1 MCECVCVCAHVCVC
15 ACLCVHVSVCVHVCE
30 CVCVRVC
37 ICVCA
42 SVFTVKITSTHTT
55 SDPILTPAQD
65 DPAIKAVSAAYGNIE
80 VHGVGIITNTDDVCV
95 LQTVYPEPKPGDVP
109 ARGSSKNQ
117 ARGVPK
123 ASERAHSS
131 LFKLTNP
138 DPSKFLTVHF
148 TTTAS
153 SDGWSAVPVLRV
165 TLKERE
171 WMGSPGDDLAC
182 VWVDGL
188 CRGGDTS
195 PNRRDSDGGWI
206 VFMRNTGD
214 KRSESVDK
222 AFFRWYQTTILLP
235 FIQQLRVEKFSRL
248 AWKPGDPLLPGME
261 AVASLDGAGPQLNAV
276 TSDDFLSECAVLW
289 IQMIKLNPNATAVE
303 QPWDVSVCYKLLHA

>member
-1 MCECVCVCAHVCVC
+1 MYPE
-15 ACLCVHVSVCVHVCE
+15 SK
-30 CVCVRVC
+30 
-37 ICVCA
+37 
-42 SVFTVKITSTHTT
+42 FG
-55 SDPILTPAQD
+55 DTPAR
-65 DPAIKAVSAAYGNIE
+65 SF
-80 VHGVGIITNTDDVCV
+80 
-95 LQTVYPEPKPGDVP
+95 
-109 ARGSSKNQ
+109 SKNE

-123 ASERAHSS
+123 ASQRAHAA

-171 WMGSPGDDLAC
+171 WMGPPGDDLAC

-206 VFMRNTGD
+206 IFMHNTGD
-214 KRSESVDK
+214 KSSESVDK
-222 AFFRWYQTTILLP
+222 PFFRWYQTTILLP
-235 FIQQLRVEKFSRL
+235 FIQQLRVEKFSL
-248 AWKPGDPLLPGME
+248 LGWKPGDPLLPGME
-261 AVASLDGAGPQLNAV
+261 AVASFDGAGP
-276 TSDDFLSECAVLW
+276 
-289 IQMIKLNPNATAVE
+289 
-303 QPWDVSVCYKLLHA
+303 